1 MNNQKSIVNLV
12 YAVIDEVNMDLPST
26 QKLKKSLDTQL
37 YGDKSEID
45 SLSLVNVVVLT
56 EQKIEDEFNI
66 TINLADEKAMSQK
79 NSPFRTIET
88 FVEYIEKSVKEKW
101 IKNL

>member
-1 MNNQKSIVNLV
+1 MNNQKSIINLV
-12 YAVIDEVNMDLPST
+12 YDVIDEVNMDLPST

-45 SLSLVNVVVLT
+45 SLSLVNIVVLT

-79 NSPFRTIET
+79 NSPFKTIET
-88 FVEYIEKSVKEKW
+88 FVEYIEKSVNEK
-101 IKNL
+101 

>member
-1 MNNQKSIVNLV
+1 MNNQKSIINLV
-12 YAVIDEVNMDLPST
+12 CDVIDEVNIDLPST

-45 SLSLVNVVVLT
+45 SLSLVNIIVLT

-66 TINLADEKAMSQK
+66 IINLADEKAMSQK

-88 FVEYIEKSVKEKW
+88 FVEYIEKSVNEK
-101 IKNL
+101 

>member
-1 MNNQKSIVNLV
+1 
-12 YAVIDEVNMDLPST
+12 MDLPST

-79 NSPFRTIET
+79 NSPFRTVST
-88 FVEYIEKSVKEKW
+88 LKEYIETLLEK
-101 IKNL
+101 N

>member
-88 FVEYIEKSVKEKW
+88 FVEYIEKSVNEKW

>member
-45 SLSLVNVVVLT
+45 SLSLVNIVVLT

-88 FVEYIEKSVKEKW
+88 FVEYIEKSVNEK
-101 IKNL
+101 

>member
-1 MNNQKSIVNLV
+1 LNNQKSIVNLV

-88 FVEYIEKSVKEKW
+88 FVEYIEKSVNEK
-101 IKNL
+101 

>member
-1 MNNQKSIVNLV
+1 
-12 YAVIDEVNMDLPST
+12 MDLPST

-88 FVEYIEKSVKEKW
+88 FVEYIEKSVNEK
-101 IKNL
+101 

>member
-1 MNNQKSIVNLV
+1 
-12 YAVIDEVNMDLPST
+12 MDLPST

-45 SLSLVNVVVLT
+45 SLSLVNIVVLT

-79 NSPFRTIET
+79 NSPFKTIET
-88 FVEYIEKSVKEKW
+88 FVEYIEKSVNEKW

>member
-1 MNNQKSIVNLV
+1 MNNQKSIINLV
-12 YAVIDEVNMDLPST
+12 YDVIDEVNMDLPST

-45 SLSLVNVVVLT
+45 SLSLVNIVVLT

-79 NSPFRTIET
+79 NSPFKTIET
-88 FVEYIEKSVKEKW
+88 FVEYIEKSVNEKW

>member
-88 FVEYIEKSVKEKW
+88 FVEYIEKSVNEK
-101 IKNL
+101 

>member
-1 MNNQKSIVNLV
+1 
-12 YAVIDEVNMDLPST
+12 MDLPST

-88 FVEYIEKSVKEKW
+88 FVEYIEKSVNEKW

>member
-1 MNNQKSIVNLV
+1 MNNQKSIINLV
-12 YAVIDEVNMDLPST
+12 YDVIDEVNMDLPST

-45 SLSLVNVVVLT
+45 SLSLVNIIVLT

-88 FVEYIEKSVKEKW
+88 FVEYIEKSVNEK
-101 IKNL
+101 

>member
-1 MNNQKSIVNLV
+1 LNNQKSIVNLV

-45 SLSLVNVVVLT
+45 SLSLVNIVVLT

-88 FVEYIEKSVKEKW
+88 FVEYIEKSVNEK
-101 IKNL
+101 